1 MQNEVKLDEETTEV
15 ISRFFRRYEIRS
27 LAVSKGLGIT
37 NQTEISDITMHLI
50 NDAAKPESDYLV
62 EFKLQRECADIHH
75 YLKSIQSEPTFSIE
89 LDSALSKKESQSIK
103 EKLNSFVDLIRERV
117 KSALKEQQ
125 VQNITYVGNTF
136 ILNNS
141 TKFKVLSDEG
151 EGRLNIE
158 VLTKDKPLDALLT
171 ASGLLDGLYLGS
183 IKLAES

>member
-1 MQNEVKLDEETTEV
+1 MANRLKVDKDTEELLE
-15 ISRFFRRYEIRS
+15 RFFRRYDIRS
-27 LAVSKGLGIT
+27 LQVSKGLGIT
-37 NQTEISDITMHLI
+37 NLTEISDISMHLI
-50 NDAAKPESDYLV
+50 KDRSNPNDDYLV
-62 EFKLQRECADIHH
+62 EFKLQRDCADMHL
-75 YLKSIQSEPTFSIE
+75 YLESIE
-89 LDSALSKKESQSIK
+89 TEPSFSVKLAATDESMSQALG
-103 EKLNSFVDLIRERV
+103 EKLTSFIELIRERV

-158 VLTKDKPLDALLT
+158 VLTKDKPLDAMLT

-183 IKLAES
+183 IKLVEN